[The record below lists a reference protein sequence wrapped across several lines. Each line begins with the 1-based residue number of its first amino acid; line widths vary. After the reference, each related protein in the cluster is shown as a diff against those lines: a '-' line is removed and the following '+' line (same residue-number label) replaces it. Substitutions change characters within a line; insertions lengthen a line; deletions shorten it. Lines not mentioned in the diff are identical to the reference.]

1 VAHPRDEDDL
11 EAVLDWALQAGAA
24 VIPFGGDT
32 SVVGGVEPVV
42 PEHFAGVVTI
52 DMQALDRVLE
62 VDRAAPGCSR
72 PSAAGRHRW
81 GWREAF
87 LRARYL
93 RDTFVAME
101 VLSETLETSITW
113 DRFDRLPRR
122 GARAGGRGGARRVRP
137 GLDHLSLHAA
147 DAIIGDGGTITHHH
161 AVGRD
166 HRGAERLAVG
176 LGRLTEVRRSD
187 GRA

>member
-72 PSAAGRHRW
+72 PSAGGRHRW

-93 RDTFVAME
+93 RDTFVAMG

-113 DRFDRLPRR
+113 DRFDRL
-122 GARAGGRGGARRVRP
+122 
-137 GLDHLSLHAA
+137 HAA
-147 DAIIGDGGTITHHH
+147 VLERVGAGVRDACGQGSITCRFTRPTRSSAMEARSPITTRSDAIIGVPSASQLASGG
-161 AVGRD
+161 
-166 HRGAERLAVG
+166 
-176 LGRLTEVRRSD
+176 
-187 GRA
+187 